1 MGSDLPDLDPQM
13 RRLLEET
20 TGRNFLGTGLE
31 NEISAMTPKA
41 QATKKQSE
49 KMDYIKSK
57 SFCIAK
63 NNHSQ
68 GDNYGYSL

>member
-1 MGSDLPDLDPQM
+1 M

-41 QATKKQSE
+41 QATKYKVKKWTISNQKVS
-49 KMDYIKSK
+49 
-57 SFCIAK
+57 A
-63 NNHSQ
+63 
-68 GDNYGYSL
+68 

>member
-41 QATKKQSE
+41 QATKYKVKKWTISNQKVS
-49 KMDYIKSK
+49 
-57 SFCIAK
+57 A
-63 NNHSQ
+63 
-68 GDNYGYSL
+68 